1 MPSGLAGKAGKAGK
15 AVPAAANQ
23 PASEAGSFSAASP
36 AGEYPDWLA
45 SLTKPDKTLG
55 ELNRMAE
62 EDRSHEDVGLIC
74 SALCSNL
81 LSLPIA
87 LHVVRQ
93 ISSMQL

>member
-15 AVPAAANQ
+15 ASLPAANQ
-23 PASEAGSFSAASP
+23 PASEAGSFTAASP

-62 EDRSHEDVGLIC
+62 ADRSHEDDMRL
-74 SALCSNL
+74 LKLSNRAGIK
-81 LSLPIA
+81 SKNFSKA
-87 LHVVRQ
+87 KGV
-93 ISSMQL
+93 